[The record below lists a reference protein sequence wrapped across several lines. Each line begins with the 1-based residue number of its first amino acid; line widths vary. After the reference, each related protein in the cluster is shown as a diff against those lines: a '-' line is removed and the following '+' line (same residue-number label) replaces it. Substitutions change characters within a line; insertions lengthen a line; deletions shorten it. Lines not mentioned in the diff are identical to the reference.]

1 MNPAVYDKTMENLK
15 NRIDVRLVSN
25 EKDCWNWTV
34 LKPSYMSNKIYD
46 HYLVIIRKSEV
57 ALTLNKSTYVGMCKL
72 DLSKVLVNESHY
84 EYIKNKCSNNSR

>member
-15 NRIDVRLVSN
+15 NRIDIRLVSN
-25 EKDCWNWTV
+25 EKDCSNWTV

-46 HYLVIIRKSEV
+46 HYLV
-57 ALTLNKSTYVGMCKL
+57 ALTLNKPTYVGMCKL

-84 EYIKNKCSNNSR
+84 EYIKNKRGNNSR